1 MTNIMDTNKENN
13 ILAPK
18 VCLRKRGERRLSACL
33 LFAASL
39 LGILNLVISPAT
51 IGQRTPLFSM
61 DMGAYL
67 VLAGVAW
74 LVYRGF
80 PLARMAYAVLAVA
93 WYVSL
98 IFFLPQ
104 RFGQLLD
111 LYMLFMQII
120 LTVVAYVILM
130 APKHN

>member
-1 MTNIMDTNKENN
+1 
-13 ILAPK
+13 
-18 VCLRKRGERRLSACL
+18 
-33 LFAASL
+33 
-39 LGILNLVISPAT
+39 
-51 IGQRTPLFSM
+51 M

-67 VLAGVAW
+67 ILAGVAW
-74 LVYRGF
+74 LVYRSF
-80 PLARMAYAVLAVA
+80 PLAKMAYAVLAVT

-111 LYMLFMQII
+111 IYMLFMQII
-120 LTVVAYVILM
+120 LMVVAYVILM